1 MPIASGSLQGLRV
14 LETASLYAAPLVATF
29 LADQG
34 AEVTKVEPP
43 GGDPYRQIPDLW
55 ALVGRRKRSLTL
67 DLSQTTGQELVRQL
81 LPHFDVVV
89 ENLPRR
95 VAEKRGL
102 TYEAMADVNPALVV
116 VTATGF
122 GHDGPY
128 AGRPANGTLSEAFAG
143 LTFLTGEPDGSPM
156 LPSVPL
162 GDVIAAA
169 FGAMGV
175 LAACLQQARTGVG
188 AHVDL
193 TSYEPILHAIGPA
206 LTGQLPGA
214 PAPQRLGG
222 ASATS
227 GIRGTFRCA
236 DGAWVAIG
244 CSNAEHVG
252 RLLDLVAQT
261 RTDSDLGGTRTDQD
275 RVKEWVAGLSQAEV
289 VDRLVAQRVPG
300 VPVNDMNQVLADPQI
315 AARHSV
321 VPIVGKGLPPGAVV
335 AAPTP
340 RIGDAMP
347 TEVTCPQLGDAND
360 DLLRGTLGLGERDI
374 IALKREAVVCE

>member
-1 MPIASGSLQGLRV
+1 MTDTPGPLHGLRV
-14 LETASLYAAPLVATF
+14 LETASLYAAPLVGTF

-43 GGDPYRQIPDLW
+43 EGDPYRVIPDLW

-67 DLSQTTGQELVRQL
+67 DLGRAEGQELLRRL
-81 LPHFDVVV
+81 LPSFDVVV

-102 TYEAMADVNPALVV
+102 TYEAMAAVNPALVV
-116 VTATGF
+116 ITASGF

-143 LTFLTGEPDGSPM
+143 LTFLTGEPDGAPM

-162 GDVIAAA
+162 GDVIAAS

-175 LAACLQQARTGVG
+175 LAACLQQARTGLG

-193 TSYEPILHAIGPA
+193 TAYEPILHSIGPA

-227 GIRGTFRCA
+227 GVRGTFRCR
-236 DGAWVAIG
+236 DDHWVAIG
-244 CSNAEHVG
+244 CSNAEHIR
-252 RLLDLVAQT
+252 RLLELVPAT
-261 RTDSDLGGTRTDQD
+261 SGGTDSE
-275 RVKEWVAGLSQAEV
+275 RVRGWVATLPRTEV
-289 VDRLVAQRVPG
+289 LDALVAQRVPA
-300 VPVNDMNQVLADPQI
+300 VPVNDMNDVLADPQV

-340 RIGDAMP
+340 RINDAVP
-347 TEVTCPQLGDAND
+347 TEATCPALGDGND
-360 DLLRGTLGLGERDI
+360 ALLRGVLGLGDQDLKALRDQRVI
-374 IALKREAVVCE
+374 TE